1 MTDSDPNTPEI
12 PTSATGANNVVPL
25 TPAKADPSPREKVEG
40 FVKKHP
46 VITVAGGLA
55 LGVAA
60 SALLPRKAG
69 RKLVGRAAKLAEAA
83 GAATVMFGR
92 DTSEKAQEL
101 GADARETAGK
111 LASTAEMATSATAA
125 SIEKFAL
132 AAIAAASAFGRATAK
147 KAGKVGEAAAE
158 KGHELVDRAGELK
171 KRAKR

>member
-1 MTDSDPNTPEI
+1 MTDSDPNAPEI

-25 TPAKADPSPREKVEG
+25 TPAKTELTPREKVVG

-60 SALLPRKAG
+60 SALLPRKTG
-69 RKLVGRAAKLAEAA
+69 RKLIGRATKLAEAA

-92 DTSEKAQEL
+92 ETSEKAQEL
-101 GADARETAGK
+101 GVEARESAGK
-111 LASTAEMATSATAA
+111 LASTAERASSATAA
-125 SIEKFAL
+125 SIEKLAL
-132 AAIAAASAFGRATAK
+132 AAVAAAGAFGRTTAR
-147 KAGKVGEAAAE
+147 KASKVSEAAAE
-158 KGHELVDRAGELK
+158 KGHEIADMASELK